1 MVGCNKHTTFGNTH
15 TSARNSRSSVTSNV
29 PASRQICP
37 AGENCIHR
45 DKPSH
50 RGYVHPPNGQMV
62 IKNPNPGRGEASY
75 FFAAPSAEKCIRG
88 PNCQRFDIIKST
100 DKETGKTIDLKI
112 FKCACPLNS
121 HIRCRDGI
129 NCSDPENPKVCE
141 HYHPWEEILAIRAAK
156 IEKQIRLK
164 REYELNRIANEMAR
178 QNEELLHKFQLEQ
191 GGKVIEDKKASEI
204 QERSVPK
211 KVVKPVP
218 KKQEIFRIPF
228 EKETLD
234 YLVVELVRDTCGL
247 RAHVIG
253 IISGV
258 GSKKTTEIE
267 VDPNSFKAKSEYSG
281 KVLYIETVSVSGVK
295 GNKDGKM
302 KYLQKTALG
311 RKFVAIFG
319 SSEKKC
325 QLLENIKID
334 TSSKSE
340 EDDCFQFEESSE
352 EPLKLKDFDK
362 SASDVVFTTD
372 IPEIVSE
379 DVSEDVEIDDL

>member
-1 MVGCNKHTTFGNTH
+1 MAGCNKHTTFGNTH

-37 AGENCIHR
+37 AGEHCKHR

-50 RGYVHPPNGQMV
+50 SGFVHPPTGQMV
-62 IKNPNPGRGEASY
+62 IKNPNPARGEASY
-75 FFAAPSAEKCIRG
+75 FFAAPSAEKCPFG
-88 PNCQRFDIIKST
+88 SKCMRFDIIKTT
-100 DKETGKTIDLKI
+100 DKKTGETIDLKI
-112 FKCACPLNS
+112 FKCFCPKNS

-129 NCSDPENPKVCE
+129 NCSDPENSKVCE
-141 HYHPWEEILAIRAAK
+141 YYHPWEEILAIRTAK
-156 IEKQIRLK
+156 IEKQIQLK
-164 REYELNRIANEMAR
+164 REYELNKIANEMAR
-178 QNEELLHKFQLEQ
+178 YNEELLRKIQLEREAEELENQ
-191 GGKVIEDKKASEI
+191 KASEV

-211 KVVKPVP
+211 KVAKPVP
-218 KKQEIFRIPF
+218 KKQEIFRISF

-253 IISGV
+253 IVSGV

-267 VDPNSFKAKSEYSG
+267 VDPNSFKPNCEYSG
-281 KVLYIETVSVSGVK
+281 KVLYIETVSVSGIK
-295 GNKDGKM
+295 GEKDGKM
-302 KYLQKTALG
+302 KYLQKNAIG

-325 QLLENIKID
+325 QLLETIQID

-340 EDDCFQFEESSE
+340 EDNCFQFEEDSE
-352 EPLKLKDFDK
+352 EPLKLKDFGK
-362 SASDVVFTTD
+362 STSEVVFTTD

-379 DVSEDVEIDDL
+379 DVEIDDL